1 MANETLIAKHMKT
14 LGITREEA
22 IQLIEDDEAVDGLSK
37 RFVIVGDL
45 ILEERKRVKSE

>member
-22 IQLIEDDEAVDGLSK
+22 IQFIADDEAVDRMTKTSD
-37 RFVIVGDL
+37 IDGDL
-45 ILEERKRVKSE
+45 TT